1 MNSPVTPGLPSTA
14 SSTVFADAAS
24 AVAGWDRGPVMIR
37 HHLGDHPLFTLD
49 ALGTLIEGYPR
60 AEYAIVRV
68 NEDDGTRCWRE
79 GEIVGLS
86 GREVIESIRRGRMWL
101 NLRNLNQLDARYAAV
116 VRQMFAEL
124 EAAVPGLATH
134 KQDVGI
140 IISSPGG
147 QVGYH
152 CDLPG
157 QGLFQIQGKKR
168 IFLYPGREPYLK
180 PTDLEN
186 IALRGVEVSM
196 QYEPRYDTEAVTFDL
211 VGSQSLFWPLN
222 WPHRIDNGDVLNISM
237 TVEYWTG
244 DIRRRHMV
252 NLGNGILRQMMGY
265 TPKGRATS
273 GPSFYAKAGLQ
284 AVMRRTGMLKPIRAA
299 ARPIEFKLDRAAYER
314 FMQSVPAPA
323 AMPGA
328 A

>member
-1 MNSPVTPGLPSTA
+1 MPPRPTPST
-14 SSTVFADAAS
+14 TVFQDVKT
-24 AVAGWDRGPVMIR
+24 AVGGWDRGPVMIR
-37 HHLGDHPLFTLD
+37 HHLSEHPLFTLEG
-49 ALGTLIEGYPR
+49 LGALIEGYPR
-60 AEYAIVRV
+60 SEYAIVRV

-86 GREVIESIRRGRMWL
+86 GVEVIEAIRRGRMWL
-101 NLRNLNQLDARYAAV
+101 NLRNLNQIDARYRAV
-116 VRQMFAEL
+116 VEQMFTEL
-124 EAAVPGLATH
+124 EAAVPGLSTH

-157 QGLFQIQGKKR
+157 QGLFQIQGRKR
-168 IFLYPGREPYLK
+168 IYLYPGQEPYLK

-196 QYEPRYDTEAVTFDL
+196 QWEPGYDQVAHTFDL
-211 VGSQSLFWPLN
+211 VGSQCLFWPLN

-237 TVEYWTG
+237 TVEYWT
-244 DIRRRHMV
+244 DEIRRRHMV
-252 NLGNGILRQMMGY
+252 NLGNGILRQILHV
-265 TPKGRATS
+265 PPRSRAIS

-284 AVMRRTGMLKPIRAA
+284 AFMRRSGLLSPIRKA
-299 ARPIEFKLDRAAYER
+299 ARPVEFTLDRAAYDH
-314 FMQSVPAPA
+314 FMQRPAPRTA
-323 AMPGA
+323 
-328 A
+328 